1 MRKDLEEQ
9 VKANTSDI
17 THIKHSID
25 TIKNNHLHHIEKDMD
40 SMNKRVEKMD
50 NRIWWVLSILV
61 LSTVV
66 GLIKMGTGL

>member
-50 NRIWWVLSILV
+50 NRIWWVSGLLV
-61 LSTVV
+61 VSTVI
-66 GLIKMGTGL
+66 GRIKMGIQ